1 MPVHPGNEPETDL
14 PAFVNSPVPVRLL
27 GLVVAAEALFMLF
40 VAGLLVVELMTE
52 TPNSLAS
59 SIGLVVIAVIAVAAL
74 IAALVGIVRRQ
85 SWMRSFTLM
94 WQVLQVAAAVVVL
107 QGDMADV
114 LGWVLAA
121 VSLCGLILV
130 FNPRV
135 TAWLRPDDAPGR

>member
-1 MPVHPGNEPETDL
+1 
-14 PAFVNSPVPVRLL
+14 
-27 GLVVAAEALFMLF
+27 MLF

-85 SWMRSFTLM
+85 SWTRSFTLM

-107 QGDMADV
+107 QGDMADAV
-114 LGWVLAA
+114 GWALAA

-130 FNPRV
+130 FNPWV
-135 TAWLRPDDAPGR
+135 TGGVRLDDAPGR